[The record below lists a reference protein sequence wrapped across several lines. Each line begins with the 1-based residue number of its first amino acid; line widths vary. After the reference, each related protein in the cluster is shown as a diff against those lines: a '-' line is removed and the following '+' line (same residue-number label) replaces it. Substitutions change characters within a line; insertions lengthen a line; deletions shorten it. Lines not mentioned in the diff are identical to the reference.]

1 MAPDFGM
8 IGNFSHWTSPP
19 HTVLPIWESYSGK
32 TSSYIKYYLTLAK
45 HHLTVAKHNESS
57 TLVSSNFPSI
67 TITAPPPVMR
77 EQIRSVDNG
86 SWGFIL
92 GFSKSHCFICV
103 FFYLCICA
111 DPIRWVEDLSW
122 DPHNHLLS
130 VIFCIFILFCVF
142 GEFTS
147 QSHFFIFLFKKP
159 KSEIFP
165 QMVTPGVVCHTIAQ
179 NEAALIWLFTGC
191 ILLQSKPPKLGAVSK
206 TRDLSPTKEALTR
219 IFYANYPFWEK
230 EPKII
235 AHCKADLW
243 AIKHLS

>member
-1 MAPDFGM
+1 M

-57 TLVSSNFPSI
+57 TLVSANFPSI

-130 VIFCIFILFCVF
+130 VIFCIFILFLCIW
-142 GEFTS
+142 G
-147 QSHFFIFLFKKP
+147 IYL
-159 KSEIFP
+159 
-165 QMVTPGVVCHTIAQ
+165 TIA
-179 NEAALIWLFTGC
+179 LFH
-191 ILLQSKPPKLGAVSK
+191 LLVQKTKVWNPPSGGHTWCGVSHHGTKWSCTYLTFYRLHTVTMK
-206 TRDLSPTKEALTR
+206 TTQTWRGL
-219 IFYANYPFWEK
+219 
-230 EPKII
+230 
-235 AHCKADLW
+235 
-243 AIKHLS
+243 